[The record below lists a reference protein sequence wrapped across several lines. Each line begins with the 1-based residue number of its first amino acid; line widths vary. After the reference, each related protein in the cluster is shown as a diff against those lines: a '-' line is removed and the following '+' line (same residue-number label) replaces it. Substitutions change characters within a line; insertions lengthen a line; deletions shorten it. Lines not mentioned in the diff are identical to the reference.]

1 MSDAT
6 QTALIQR
13 INAALDRIEA
23 ALFAPSTPDL
33 SHKLAACE
41 AKYAAL
47 RVETQEAV
55 TALDVII
62 GENAGE
68 TQ

>member
-13 INAALDRIEA
+13 IHAALNRIEA
-23 ALFAPSTPDL
+23 AKPAPALPEL

-47 RVETQEAV
+47 RVETEDAV
-55 TALDVII
+55 AALDALMS
-62 GENAGE
+62 ENTRGMS
-68 TQ
+68 

>member
-6 QTALIQR
+6 QTALILR
-13 INAALDRIEA
+13 INAALDRIESA
-23 ALFAPSTPDL
+23 KSAPSIPDL

-55 TALDVII
+55 TALDAII
-62 GENAGE
+62 DENAGGAR
-68 TQ
+68 